1 MFGGL
6 LVTGLHV
13 EEGEIGVN
21 QLLVRLELFRFVTFG
36 NRARKVPFAVVCH
49 AEGELGVKVRGILG
63 EDRLEFRDGGIELPL
78 REVEHGIVV

>member
-6 LVTGLHV
+6 FVAGLHI

-21 QLLVRLELFRFVTFG
+21 ELFVRLELFRFVTFG
-36 NRARKVPFAVVCH
+36 NGARKVPFAVVGH

-63 EDRLEFRDGGIELPL
+63 EDLLEFRDGGIELPL
-78 REVEHGIVV
+78 REVKHGIVV